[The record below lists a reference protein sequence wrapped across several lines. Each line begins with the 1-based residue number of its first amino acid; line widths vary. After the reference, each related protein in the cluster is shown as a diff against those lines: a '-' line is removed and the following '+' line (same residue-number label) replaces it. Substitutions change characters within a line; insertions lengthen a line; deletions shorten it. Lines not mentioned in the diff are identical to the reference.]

1 MEVFTVLKRMDK
13 YSLGDYFMS
22 NKKKY
27 RKKLYIYL
35 ALIFTLVTSLSL
47 SVKKGNDN
55 LLSRIGLELL
65 APPNKMISSI
75 KNSSVNFMGSV
86 IPKNDKDKKIEE
98 LEAEVEKLRTQ
109 LIKNTVTESEL
120 KQLSDLKQSL
130 NFIEEDYEKN
140 YVTAS
145 IVGKNDGNYYTSFT
159 ISAGKNQNV
168 QKDGIVLTGKGLVG
182 RIYEV
187 SDNYSKAISILDS
200 KSSVSFQVLRE
211 ERYTGIASQNVT
223 MDYEYKDFEGYIKG
237 YLFDINYKVLPGDII
252 ITSGLGLYPKGIPI
266 GSIDK
271 IIEDKNNLLKYVKI
285 KPYVN
290 LKKIDKV
297 MILNPRDF
305 N

>member
-1 MEVFTVLKRMDK
+1 MGPQKKT
-13 YSLGDYFMS
+13 
-22 NKKKY
+22 NKKI
-27 RKKLYIYL
+27 YIYSIIFVFL
-35 ALIFTLVTSLSL
+35 LISLSV

-55 LLSRIGLELL
+55 LISRIGLDLFG
-65 APPNKMISSI
+65 PSNKIVTNSKNATTSLISGI
-75 KNSSVNFMGSV
+75 F
-86 IPKNDKDKKIEE
+86 PKNKNEERILE
-98 LEAEVEKLRTQ
+98 LEEETQKLRAQ
-109 LIKNTVTESEL
+109 LIKNKITESEL

-159 ISAGKNQNV
+159 ISAGKKQNV
-168 QKDGIVLTGKGLVG
+168 RKDGIVLTGKGLVG

-211 ERYTGIASQNVT
+211 ERYTGIASQNII
-223 MDYEYKDFEGYIKG
+223 MDEDYKDFEGYIKG

-266 GSIDK
+266 GNIDK
-271 IIEDKNNLLKYVKI
+271 VIEDKNNLLKYVKI

-290 LKKIDKV
+290 LKKLDKV

>member
-1 MEVFTVLKRMDK
+1 MP
-13 YSLGDYFMS
+13 

-27 RKKLYIYL
+27 SKKLYIYL

-290 LKKIDKV
+290 LKKIDNV

>member
-1 MEVFTVLKRMDK
+1 MP
-13 YSLGDYFMS
+13 

-27 RKKLYIYL
+27 SKKLYIYL

-86 IPKNDKDKKIEE
+86 IPKNDEDKKIEE

>member
-1 MEVFTVLKRMDK
+1 MP
-13 YSLGDYFMS
+13 

-27 RKKLYIYL
+27 SKKLYIYL

-252 ITSGLGLYPKGIPI
+252 ITSGLGLYTKGITI

>member
-1 MEVFTVLKRMDK
+1 MPNKIK
-13 YSLGDYFMS
+13 Y
-22 NKKKY
+22 KKKV
-27 RKKLYIYL
+27 YIF
-35 ALIFTLVTSLSL
+35 LIILFILITSLSL
-47 SVKKGNDN
+47 SLKKGNDN
-55 LLSRIGLELL
+55 FLSRIGLEILS
-65 APPNKMISSI
+65 PPNKIITSL
-75 KNSSVNFMGSV
+75 KNSSANFLSSLL
-86 IPKNDKDKKIEE
+86 PKNDKNIRINE
-98 LEAEVEKLRTQ
+98 LETEVEKLRNQ
-109 LIKNTVTESEL
+109 LIHNTITESEL
-120 KQLSDLKQSL
+120 KQLDDLKQSL
-130 NFIEEDYEKN
+130 NFIDEAYKKN

-168 QKDGIVLTGKGLVG
+168 KKNGIVLTGKGLVG
-182 RIYEV
+182 RIYEI

-211 ERYTGIASQNVT
+211 ERYTGIASQNIT
-223 MDYEYKDFEGYIKG
+223 MDYEYQDFEGYIKG

-266 GSIDK
+266 GSVDK

>member
-1 MEVFTVLKRMDK
+1 MP
-13 YSLGDYFMS
+13 

-27 RKKLYIYL
+27 SKKLYIYL

-75 KNSSVNFMGSV
+75 KNSSVNFIGSV

>member
-1 MEVFTVLKRMDK
+1 MP
-13 YSLGDYFMS
+13 

-27 RKKLYIYL
+27 SKKLYIYL

-75 KNSSVNFMGSV
+75 KNSSVNFLGSV

>member
-1 MEVFTVLKRMDK
+1 MP
-13 YSLGDYFMS
+13 

-27 RKKLYIYL
+27 SKKLYIYL

-65 APPNKMISSI
+65 APPNKIISSI

>member
-1 MEVFTVLKRMDK
+1 MP
-13 YSLGDYFMS
+13 

-47 SVKKGNDN
+47 SVEKGNDN

>member
-1 MEVFTVLKRMDK
+1 MP
-13 YSLGDYFMS
+13 

-27 RKKLYIYL
+27 SKQLYIYL

>member
-1 MEVFTVLKRMDK
+1 MP
-13 YSLGDYFMS
+13 

-27 RKKLYIYL
+27 SKKLYIYL

-159 ISAGKNQNV
+159 ISAGKNHNV

>member
-1 MEVFTVLKRMDK
+1 MP
-13 YSLGDYFMS
+13 

-27 RKKLYIYL
+27 SKKLYIYL

-75 KNSSVNFMGSV
+75 KNSSVNFMGSG

>member
-1 MEVFTVLKRMDK
+1 MP
-13 YSLGDYFMS
+13 

-27 RKKLYIYL
+27 SKKLYIYL

-145 IVGKNDGNYYTSFT
+145 IVGKNDGNYYTSFI

>member
-1 MEVFTVLKRMDK
+1 MP
-13 YSLGDYFMS
+13 

-27 RKKLYIYL
+27 SKKLYIYL

-86 IPKNDKDKKIEE
+86 IPKNEKDKKIEE

-109 LIKNTVTESEL
+109 LIKNTVTESER

-130 NFIEEDYEKN
+130 NFNEEDYEKN

>member
-1 MEVFTVLKRMDK
+1 MG
-13 YSLGDYFMS
+13 Y
-22 NKKKY
+22 KKKY
-27 RKKLYIYL
+27 SKKLYIYL

>member
-1 MEVFTVLKRMDK
+1 MEVFTVSKRMDK
-13 YSLGDYFMS
+13 YSLGDYFMP

-27 RKKLYIYL
+27 SKKLYIYL

>member
-1 MEVFTVLKRMDK
+1 MP
-13 YSLGDYFMS
+13 

-27 RKKLYIYL
+27 SKKLYIYL

-47 SVKKGNDN
+47 SVMKGNDN

>member
-1 MEVFTVLKRMDK
+1 MP
-13 YSLGDYFMS
+13 

>member
-1 MEVFTVLKRMDK
+1 MP
-13 YSLGDYFMS
+13 

-27 RKKLYIYL
+27 SKKLYIYL

-47 SVKKGNDN
+47 SAKKGNDN

>member
-1 MEVFTVLKRMDK
+1 MP
-13 YSLGDYFMS
+13 

-27 RKKLYIYL
+27 SKKLYIYL

-65 APPNKMISSI
+65 APPNKMITSI

>member
-1 MEVFTVLKRMDK
+1 MP
-13 YSLGDYFMS
+13 

-27 RKKLYIYL
+27 SKKLYIYL
-35 ALIFTLVTSLSL
+35 ALILTLVTSLSL

-211 ERYTGIASQNVT
+211 ERYTGIASPNVT

-252 ITSGLGLYPKGIPI
+252 ITSVLGLYPKGIPI

-297 MILNPRDF
+297 MILNRRDF

>member
-1 MEVFTVLKRMDK
+1 
-13 YSLGDYFMS
+13 
-22 NKKKY
+22 
-27 RKKLYIYL
+27 
-35 ALIFTLVTSLSL
+35 
-47 SVKKGNDN
+47 
-55 LLSRIGLELL
+55 
-65 APPNKMISSI
+65 MISSI

>member
-1 MEVFTVLKRMDK
+1 MP
-13 YSLGDYFMS
+13 

-27 RKKLYIYL
+27 SKKLYIYL

-285 KPYVN
+285 KPSVN

>member
-1 MEVFTVLKRMDK
+1 MP
-13 YSLGDYFMS
+13 

-27 RKKLYIYL
+27 SKKLYIYL

-98 LEAEVEKLRTQ
+98 LEIEVEKLRTQ

>member
-1 MEVFTVLKRMDK
+1 MP
-13 YSLGDYFMS
+13 

-27 RKKLYIYL
+27 SKKLYIYL
-35 ALIFTLVTSLSL
+35 VLIFTLITSLSL

-86 IPKNDKDKKIEE
+86 IPKNDKDKKIED
-98 LEAEVEKLRTQ
+98 LEIEVEKLRTQ

>member
-1 MEVFTVLKRMDK
+1 
-13 YSLGDYFMS
+13 MS

-47 SVKKGNDN
+47 SVEKGNDN

>member
-1 MEVFTVLKRMDK
+1 MP
-13 YSLGDYFMS
+13 

-27 RKKLYIYL
+27 SKKLYIYL

-297 MILNPRDF
+297 MILNRKDF

>member
-1 MEVFTVLKRMDK
+1 MP
-13 YSLGDYFMS
+13 

-27 RKKLYIYL
+27 SKKLYIYL

-297 MILNPRDF
+297 IILNPRDF

>member
-1 MEVFTVLKRMDK
+1 MP
-13 YSLGDYFMS
+13 

-27 RKKLYIYL
+27 SKKLYIYL

-98 LEAEVEKLRTQ
+98 LETEVEKLRTQ

>member
-1 MEVFTVLKRMDK
+1 MP
-13 YSLGDYFMS
+13 

-27 RKKLYIYL
+27 SKKLYIYL

-47 SVKKGNDN
+47 SIKKGNDN

>member
-1 MEVFTVLKRMDK
+1 MP
-13 YSLGDYFMS
+13 

-27 RKKLYIYL
+27 SKKLDIYL

-75 KNSSVNFMGSV
+75 KSSSVNLMGSV

-168 QKDGIVLTGKGLVG
+168 QKDGIVLTWTGLVG

>member
-1 MEVFTVLKRMDK
+1 MP
-13 YSLGDYFMS
+13 

-27 RKKLYIYL
+27 SKKLYIYL

>member
-1 MEVFTVLKRMDK
+1 MP
-13 YSLGDYFMS
+13 

-27 RKKLYIYL
+27 SKKLYIYL

-86 IPKNDKDKKIEE
+86 IPKNDKEKKIEE

>member
-1 MEVFTVLKRMDK
+1 MP
-13 YSLGDYFMS
+13 

-27 RKKLYIYL
+27 SKKLYIYL

-65 APPNKMISSI
+65 APTNKMISSI

>member
-1 MEVFTVLKRMDK
+1 MP
-13 YSLGDYFMS
+13 

-27 RKKLYIYL
+27 SKKLYIYL

-271 IIEDKNNLLKYVKI
+271 IIEDKNLKIEKFEEMMKLSNLLGLTGNEK
-285 KPYVN
+285 N
-290 LKKIDKV
+290 
-297 MILNPRDF
+297 
-305 N
+305 

>member
-1 MEVFTVLKRMDK
+1 MEVFTVSKRMDK
-13 YSLGDYFMS
+13 YSLGDYFMP

-27 RKKLYIYL
+27 SKKLYIYL

-145 IVGKNDGNYYTSFT
+145 IVGKNDGNY
-159 ISAGKNQNV
+159 
-168 QKDGIVLTGKGLVG
+168 GL
-182 RIYEV
+182 
-187 SDNYSKAISILDS
+187 
-200 KSSVSFQVLRE
+200 
-211 ERYTGIASQNVT
+211 
-223 MDYEYKDFEGYIKG
+223 
-237 YLFDINYKVLPGDII
+237 
-252 ITSGLGLYPKGIPI
+252 
-266 GSIDK
+266 
-271 IIEDKNNLLKYVKI
+271 
-285 KPYVN
+285 
-290 LKKIDKV
+290 
-297 MILNPRDF
+297 
-305 N
+305 

>member
-1 MEVFTVLKRMDK
+1 MP
-13 YSLGDYFMS
+13 

-27 RKKLYIYL
+27 SKKLYIYL

-55 LLSRIGLELL
+55 LLSRVGLELL

>member
-1 MEVFTVLKRMDK
+1 MP
-13 YSLGDYFMS
+13 

-27 RKKLYIYL
+27 SKKLYIYL

-168 QKDGIVLTGKGLVG
+168 QKDGIVLPGKGLVG